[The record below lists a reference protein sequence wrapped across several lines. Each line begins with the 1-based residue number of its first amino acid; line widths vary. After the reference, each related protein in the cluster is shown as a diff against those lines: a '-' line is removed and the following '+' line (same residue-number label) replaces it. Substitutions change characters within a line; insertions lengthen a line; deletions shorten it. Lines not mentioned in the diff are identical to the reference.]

1 MRRIFFILV
10 DILLLA
16 GSIHAQDKAL
26 FRENFIEA
34 EYFFFME
41 EYEEALY
48 LYNELLKTDP
58 TNYNLNFLIGACYLS
73 LNGQKSRALP
83 YLEEAVK
90 GISAGYRE
98 GSYKERFAPRESLFA
113 LARTYHIMNRFDPAI
128 EYYQKYRNAMIKNK
142 FADIEYVNAQ
152 IKSCEL
158 AESMVTKPI
167 EVQFLAPGGVMNENK
182 GNYNPVF
189 SGNDSL
195 LIFMVDKPFYHAI
208 MMSRLLKGGWSEPVV
223 LNGELGSDGDC
234 YPVSL
239 SFNGRE
245 LYLVKKNQHE
255 SDIYVS
261 RLNQGHWTSIE
272 KLNTNINTEYN
283 ESHASIS
290 ADNSKLYFTSDRP
303 GGYGALDIWVSEK
316 SPGKDWGKPKNLG
329 AKVNSF
335 YNEDTPFITIDG
347 KKLYFSSQGH
357 ATMGG
362 YDIFITSML
371 PDGNW
376 SFSEN
381 IGYPVSTAEDDLFYV
396 PRKNG
401 EIGYLSTVDSL
412 SGDRIIYA
420 VRMGP
425 KEEINIG
432 VRKQKEGASDTIAEI
447 SQVVTEEPSGQ
458 AGSTGE
464 EFPVKTTEAEHLA
477 EESHYREDAKTEPL
491 PEDQYWVLNSIMF
504 DFNRYDLNDE
514 AKREADRII
523 EVLLKYPEINV
534 ELTGHTDAV
543 GTSEYNIRLSNNRA
557 NTVAEYFVKKGLGR
571 ERISV
576 KGVGESKPVAVNKYE
591 DGTDS
596 PEGRRL
602 NRHVSVRFTNLNRDN
617 VNIEDI
623 FVPENLKPNIG
634 LTYSVLLTSSETE
647 LKGIPEKI
655 GEEQIVLIITD
666 RAFLYTA
673 GNMDIKSDAIR
684 LLNLAIDNGFPDS
697 RMMEKRELE
706 TLIKSLS
713 DSSVAASATFTIQVM
728 ALRKPRS
735 IDYFSNLKDVTMY
748 KASDGLYK
756 YVYGSFPDMS
766 AALKELP
773 RVRKMGYK
781 DAFIVYLGRYKKSTH
796 E

>member
-1 MRRIFFILV
+1 MRRIFFILI
-10 DILLLA
+10 DLFLLA
-16 GSIHAQDKAL
+16 GSIHAQDNAL

-34 EYFFFME
+34 EDFFFME

-48 LYNELLKTDP
+48 LYHELLKTDP

-83 YLEEAVK
+83 YLEEAVN

-113 LARTYHIMNRFDPAI
+113 LARTYHIINRFDLAI

-167 EVQFLAPGGVMNENK
+167 EVQFLSPGGVMNENN

-195 LIFMVDKPFYHAI
+195 VIFMVDKPFYHAV
-208 MMSRLLKGGWSEPVV
+208 MMSRLSKGGWSEPAI

-234 YPVSL
+234 YPTSL

-255 SDIYVS
+255 SDIYIS
-261 RLNQGHWTSIE
+261 RLNQGHWTTIE
-272 KLNTNINTEYN
+272 RLNTNINTEYN

-290 ADNSKLYFTSDRP
+290 ADNNKLYFTSDRP
-303 GGYGALDIWVSEK
+303 GGYGALDIWVSERR
-316 SPGKDWGKPKNLG
+316 PGRDWGPPKNLG

-347 KKLYFSSQGH
+347 KRLYFSSQGH

-362 YDIFITSML
+362 YDIFITSLL

-376 SFSEN
+376 SFPEN
-381 IGYPVSTAEDDLFYV
+381 IGYPVSTADDDLFYV

-401 EIGYLSTVDSL
+401 ELGYLTSIDSL
-412 SGDRIIYA
+412 SGDRIIWA
-420 VRMGP
+420 VRMGT
-425 KEEINIG
+425 KEEISIG
-432 VRKQKEGASDTIAEI
+432 VRKQKEGTRDTLAEMN
-447 SQVVTEEPSGQ
+447 QAVAEEQSGE
-458 AGSTGE
+458 AGRSVE
-464 EFPVKTTEAEHLA
+464 EFPDKTRENDHLA
-477 EESHYREDAKTEPL
+477 EESQYREDGKTEPL
-491 PEDQYWVLNSIMF
+491 PADQYWVLNSIMF
-504 DFNRYDLNDE
+504 DFGRYDLKDE

-523 EVLLKYPEINV
+523 EVLLKYPEINI

-543 GTSEYNIRLSNNRA
+543 GTSESNIRLSNNRA
-557 NTVAEYFVKKGLGR
+557 NAVAEYFVKKGVGR

-576 KGVGESKPVAVNKYE
+576 KGVGEAMPVAVNKYE

-602 NRHVSVRFTNLNRDN
+602 NRHVSVRFTNLKHDN

-623 FVPENLKPNIG
+623 FVPVNLRPNIG

-647 LKGIPEKI
+647 IKDIPEKI

-673 GNMDIKSDAIR
+673 GNMDLKSDAIR

-697 RMMEKRELE
+697 RMMEKKELE
-706 TLIKSLS
+706 TLVKSLS
-713 DSSVAASATFTIQVM
+713 DSSVSVSGMFTIQVM
-728 ALRKPRS
+728 ALRKPVS
-735 IDYFSNLKDVTMY
+735 IEYFSNLKDVTMFR
-748 KASDGLYK
+748 ASDGLYK

-773 RVRKMGYK
+773 RVKKMGYK
-781 DAFIVYLGRYKKSTH
+781 DAFIVYLGRYEKSS
-796 E
+796 EK

>member
-1 MRRIFFILV
+1 MKKIVFMLIDLFLV
-10 DILLLA
+10 A
-16 GSIHAQDKAL
+16 GGIHAQDNAL

-34 EYFFFME
+34 EDFFFME

-48 LYNELLKTDP
+48 FYQELLKTDP

-73 LNGQKSRALP
+73 LIGKKSRALP
-83 YLEEAVK
+83 FLEEAVN

-113 LARTYHIMNRFDPAI
+113 LARTYHIVNRFDLAI

-158 AESMVTKPI
+158 AESMVRKPI
-167 EVQFLAPGGVMNENK
+167 EVQFLAPGGIINK
-182 GNYNPVF
+182 NYGNYNPVF

-195 LIFMVDKPFYHAI
+195 VIFMVDKPFYHAI
-208 MMSRLLKGGWSEPVV
+208 LMSRLSKGGWSEPAII
-223 LNGELGSDGDC
+223 NGELGSDGDC
-234 YPVSL
+234 YPTSL

-245 LYLVKKNQHE
+245 LYLVKKNQYE
-255 SDIYVS
+255 SDVYVS
-261 RLNQGHWTSIE
+261 RLKQGRWTRIE
-272 KLNTNINTEYN
+272 KLNANINTEYN

-290 ADNSKLYFTSDRP
+290 ADNCKLYFTSDRP
-303 GGYGALDIWVSEK
+303 GGYGTLDIWASERR
-316 SPGKDWGKPKNLG
+316 PGGDWAPPKNLG

-371 PDGNW
+371 PDGTW

-381 IGYPVSTAEDDLFYV
+381 IGYPVSTADDDLFYV
-396 PRKNG
+396 PSKNG
-401 EIGYLSTVDSL
+401 ELGYLTSIDSL
-412 SGDRIIYA
+412 SGDRIIWT
-420 VRMGP
+420 VRIGP
-425 KEEINIG
+425 KEEISIG
-432 VRKQKEGASDTIAEI
+432 VRKQKEGTRDTIAEI
-447 SQVVTEEPSGQ
+447 SQVVAEEQSGET
-458 AGSTGE
+458 GRSGE
-464 EFPVKTTEAEHLA
+464 EFPDKTRENEHLA
-477 EESHYREDAKTEPL
+477 EEFQYWEDGKTEPL

-504 DFNRYDLNDE
+504 DFDRYDLKDE

-523 EVLLKYPEINV
+523 EILIKYPEINI

-543 GTSEYNIRLSNNRA
+543 GTSEYNIKLSNNRVNA
-557 NTVAEYFVKKGLGR
+557 VAEYFVKKGVGR

-576 KGVGESKPVAVNKYE
+576 KGIGEAMPVALNKYE

-602 NRHVSVRFTNLNRDN
+602 NRHVSVRFLNLKHDN

-647 LKGIPEKI
+647 IKDIPEKI

-673 GNMDIKSDAIR
+673 GNMDLKSDAIR

-713 DSSVAASATFTIQVM
+713 DSSVSASATFTIQVM
-728 ALRKPRS
+728 ALRKPVS

-781 DAFIVYLGRYKKSTH
+781 DAFIVYLGRYKRSTN